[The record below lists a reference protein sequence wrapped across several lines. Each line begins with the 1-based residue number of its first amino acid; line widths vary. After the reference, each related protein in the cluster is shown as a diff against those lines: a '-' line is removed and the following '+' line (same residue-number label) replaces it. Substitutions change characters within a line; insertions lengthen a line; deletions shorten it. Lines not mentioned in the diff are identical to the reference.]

1 MSTSVPSS
9 APPAA
14 PSVPATPVKRTRPP
28 DNLSWVFLAL
38 TAIFGIWGLSLLVLT
53 ALAIAQ
59 PAFLYSDQKNLL
71 KAMGATA
78 VAVLAVFQ
86 VLTMSAAMGT
96 IPRGRIKMK
105 YLMRGHRYGGRIAIA
120 LAVAVAFF
128 CIVDRGAATDP
139 FPRVAIHAFFGSTA
153 FAALA
158 VKFSLLR
165 WRPALAY
172 DAAPWL
178 GRYVAVAFI
187 VIWITSAYAYFSG
200 TL

>member
-1 MSTSVPSS
+1 MSTSVP
-9 APPAA
+9 AE
-14 PSVPATPVKRTRPP
+14 VPATPPAKRTRKP
-28 DNLSWVFLAL
+28 DTLSAVF
-38 TAIFGIWGLSLLVLT
+38 LVLT
-53 ALAIAQ
+53 AAFGVWGVSLFILTVLAIIQ
-59 PAFLYSDQKNLL
+59 PHFLYDDQKNLL
-71 KAMGATA
+71 KAVGATV
-78 VAVLAVFQ
+78 VAALAGFQ
-86 VLTMSAAMGT
+86 ALTMYAAMGT
-96 IPRGRIKMK
+96 IPRGQIKMK

-120 LAVAVAFF
+120 LAVAVAWF
-128 CIVDRGAATDP
+128 CIVDRGAATEP
-139 FPRVAIHAFFGSTA
+139 FPRAAIHAFFGSTA

-178 GRYVAVAFI
+178 GRYVAVAFV